1 MASSQV
7 TLKETSQTRRGGRML
22 TPRPFIGLRIL
33 VLGLGFFGLLTL
45 FATDVH
51 AGCPPPT
58 GFRYIGG
65 ACYYVKG
72 VEIEAEVN
80 HTGRTPQKDG
90 KTFAADINVT
100 GSTGIVF
107 CVNKPGKQ
115 PPGQKLVPVD
125 SGDTLSCSTAVTNV
139 VSSLNGGTGKAVC
152 TALLTATDLSFYS
165 QYCPSGQVAIDFVP
179 ISFLSDVTYS
189 DDAGTIESARH
200 SCSLPNPETLQW
212 DRTTN
217 RPERRAYDCLGP
229 LP

>member
-1 MASSQV
+1 
-7 TLKETSQTRRGGRML
+7 ML

-33 VLGLGFFGLLTL
+33 VLGLGFFSLLAL
-45 FATDVH
+45 FATDAH

-80 HTGRTPQKDG
+80 HTGMKPQKDG
-90 KTFAADINVT
+90 KTFAGNIDVT

-115 PPGQKLVPVD
+115 PPGQKLVPVN
-125 SGDTLSCSTAVTNV
+125 SGQTLLCSTPVTNV
-139 VSSLNGGTGKAVC
+139 VSSQNGGTGKAVC
-152 TALLTATDLSFYS
+152 TALVTDLSFYN
-165 QYCPSGQVAIDFVP
+165 QYCPIGQVAIDFVP

-189 DDAGTIESARH
+189 DDAGVIESAKH
-200 SCSLPNPETLQW
+200 SCNLPSPETLQW

-217 RPERRAYDCLGP
+217 RPERRQYECLGP
-229 LP
+229 LE